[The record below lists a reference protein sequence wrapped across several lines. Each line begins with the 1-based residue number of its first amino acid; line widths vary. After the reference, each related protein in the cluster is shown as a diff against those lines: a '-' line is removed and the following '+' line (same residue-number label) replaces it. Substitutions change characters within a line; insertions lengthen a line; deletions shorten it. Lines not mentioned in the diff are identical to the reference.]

1 MVVGMKLNLPVQD
14 RSNSRGRTRER
25 DDGPRNKAFPQ
36 TPRSIEK
43 QRKILA
49 AKLKKAMEDNLR
61 VKAHNRILKDTN

>member
-14 RSNSRGRTRER
+14 SSPSRGRPR
-25 DDGPRNKAFPQ
+25 DNSGPGNKAFPQ

-49 AKLKKAMEDNLR
+49 AKLKKAMEDNMR
-61 VKAHNRILKDTN
+61 VKAHNRILKDNN

>member
-1 MVVGMKLNLPVQD
+1 MVVGMKLNLPVQN
-14 RSNSRGRTRER
+14 RSNSRGRPRDNSGGRE
-25 DDGPRNKAFPQ
+25 NKPFPQ